1 MKKRKQIF
9 LTVMGIAFTI
19 FLFLFAMYFPGYLN
33 AFFDEKTL
41 DNVTR
46 RNLNLKT
53 YELSYNSFYEKL
65 HAIARCK
72 KEELH
77 VVAVQ
82 ETEAKQEREK
92 ITKIIQRE
100 IALLSQESNIMFHN
114 ITLKPSNFVSCETFT
129 LYSSGDTERL
139 KGITYWKIMY
149 QKKKETFLFYMD
161 EEYHKIYAL
170 EVTRKESGLID
181 LVKPNVVSVA
191 EAEKMGYQD
200 SDPLFSFMDL
210 SYLYLDYLV
219 QYYNLERDSFFP
231 VDDGNMN
238 SMGDFLFSD
247 KAALTLGC
255 QWERKEGKKNNYITI
270 LLGIYLDQMLQ
281 F

>member
-1 MKKRKQIF
+1 MKKTKQI
-9 LTVMGIAFTI
+9 LFTI
-19 FLFLFAMYFPGYLN
+19 TGIVFTIVLFLFAMYFPKYLN

-41 DNVTR
+41 NNVTR

-53 YELSYNSFYEKL
+53 YEISYNSFYEKL

-82 ETEAKQEREK
+82 EAEAKKEKEK

-100 IALLSQESNIMFHN
+100 IDLLSQGSNFMFRN

-139 KGITYWKIMY
+139 KGITYWKILY
-149 QKKKETFLFYMD
+149 KKKKETFLFYMD

-170 EVTRKESGLID
+170 EVTRKESSICNYD
-181 LVKPNVVSVA
+181 SSNSKSVTDA
-191 EAEKMGYQD
+191 GQIGYQVNRV
-200 SDPLFSFMDL
+200 PFSFLEL
-210 SYLYLDYLV
+210 SNIYLDCLV
-219 QYYNLERDSFFP
+219 QYYNLEKGSFFLTA
-231 VDDGNMN
+231 DGDME
-238 SMGDFLFSD
+238 SIGEFLFTD
-247 KAALTLGC
+247 KVALTLVC
-255 QWERKEGKKNNYITI
+255 QWERKMGKKNNYITM
-270 LLGIYLDQMLQ
+270 LLGCYLDQMLQ